1 MYVTGQPGHSR
12 DKCFAHLTPR
22 FITMLTIKKG
32 SVDRRDFLKGAAA
45 GAAAFVATPALS
57 NAQQS
62 EAPRAGRP
70 AAAAAEGNVVE
81 MKGRIALATR
91 MLATE
96 GIVGSSGHVSMRIPG
111 TDKVLVGPADVSRD
125 IITTDDVVT
134 VDLNSKQLDGKRRQ
148 PDETEIHTGIYRARP
163 DVMSIVHTH
172 PTYSVAFSITKKPIL
187 PVHMHGAIF
196 ADGVPVFD
204 SVGHINTKELGDG
217 LARALGHRRGV
228 LIKMHGA
235 AIVGNS
241 LEEAFVAAIQLEDNA
256 QQELLAEASG
266 TGKIEPMTPED
277 VARCVK
283 QSWSPFSI
291 QKRWQYYLKKQAAA
305 SKT

>member
-1 MYVTGQPGHSR
+1 MSASER
-12 DKCFAHLTPR
+12 A
-22 FITMLTIKKG
+22 

-45 GAAAFVATPALS
+45 GAAALVASPGIATG
-57 NAQQS
+57 QQS
-62 EAPRAGRP
+62 EVTKSSGPSTTLP
-70 AAAAAEGNVVE
+70 PEVVE
-81 MKGRIALATR
+81 MKGRIALATI
-91 MLATE
+91 MLVRE

-111 TDKVLVGPADVSRD
+111 TNKVLVGPADVSRD
-125 IITTDDVVT
+125 IITADDIVT
-134 VDLNSKQLDGKRRQ
+134 VDLNSKQLEGKRRQ

-217 LARALGHRRGV
+217 LARALGKRRAV

-235 AIVGNS
+235 AIVGIS
-241 LEEAFVAAIQLEDNA
+241 LEEAFVAAIQLEENA
-256 QQELLAEASG
+256 QLQFLAEASG
-266 TGKIEPMTPED
+266 AGKVEPMTPED
-277 VARCVK
+277 VTRCIQ
-283 QSWSPFSI
+283 QSWRPSSI
-291 QKRWQYYLKKQAAA
+291 QKRWQYYLDKHAAA
-305 SKT
+305 SKA

>member
-1 MYVTGQPGHSR
+1 
-12 DKCFAHLTPR
+12 
-22 FITMLTIKKG
+22 MLTSKKA

-45 GAAAFVATPALS
+45 GAAAFVASPAIS
-57 NAQQS
+57 GAQQAA
-62 EAPRAGRP
+62 APRTSEQS
-70 AAAAAEGNVVE
+70 AAAAEGNVVE

-91 MLATE
+91 MLASE

-111 TDKVLVGPADVSRD
+111 TDKVLVGPTDVSRD
-125 IITTDDVVT
+125 VITADDVVT

-163 DVMSIVHTH
+163 DVMSIIHTH

-204 SVGHINTKELGDG
+204 SVGHINTRELGDG
-217 LARALGHRRGV
+217 LARALGNRRAV
-228 LIKMHGA
+228 LLKMHGA

-241 LEEAFVAAIQLEDNA
+241 LEEAFVAAIQLEENA
-256 QQELLAEASG
+256 QQQLLAEASG

-277 VARCVK
+277 VARCIK
-283 QSWSPFSI
+283 QSWKPSSV
-291 QKRWQYYLKKQAAA
+291 QKRWQYYLDKQAAA